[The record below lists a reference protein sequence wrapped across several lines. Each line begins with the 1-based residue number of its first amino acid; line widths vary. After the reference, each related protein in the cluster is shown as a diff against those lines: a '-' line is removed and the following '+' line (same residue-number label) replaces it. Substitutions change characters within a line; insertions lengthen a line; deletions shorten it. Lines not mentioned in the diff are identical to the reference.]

1 MGIKELLACRQTKKY
16 EEEEEEEG
24 KSTVEKTDSHGF
36 ISQVIYTYWQEN
48 FISYLIY

>member
-1 MGIKELLACRQTKKY
+1 MRIKELLACRQTKKY
-16 EEEEEEEG
+16 EEEEEG